1 VVKLSFVDNSMR
13 EAPSRP
19 IGVLAALA
27 LGFDKVA
34 AKPLLIIP
42 PLLLDLFLWLG
53 PHLTIPKIFQ
63 QLVSSFSIPAG
74 TELEQVEYI
83 AALQQW
89 LTDLGEGW
97 NLFGALSSFLVKLPS
112 LMAGR
117 IFITTPLGKVGAWT
131 LDNPMV
137 ILASWAGLMVIGLGF
152 GAFFHRWIAQ
162 QVAPEA
168 QLSSGWIAW
177 GRVIL
182 FALLVFIGLFV
193 ISGVTM
199 FITSAVGMLVGVIGL
214 GLIII
219 GVSILFWAIVY
230 LWFTPHGIIR
240 YRFGVVQAMLES
252 IYLVRWNLF
261 STIGFLLTS
270 YVITWLST
278 QVWLL
283 PTEDSWY
290 SILAMV
296 GHAFVGATL
305 LAASYVFYQGRHA
318 WLEQMKAKLS
328 AQKVGGENQPGS
340 NG

>member
-1 VVKLSFVDNSMR
+1 MR
-13 EAPSRP
+13 EVPSRP
-19 IGVLAALA
+19 IGVLAAIA
-27 LGFDKVA
+27 SGFDKVA
-34 AKPLLIIP
+34 AKPVLILP

-53 PHLTIPKIFQ
+53 PHLTIPKIFNQ
-63 QLVSSFSIPAG
+63 MVSSFNIPAG

-89 LTDLGEGW
+89 LTDLGDGW
-97 NLFGALSSFLVKLPS
+97 NLFATLSSFPVKLPS

-117 IFITTPLGKVGAWT
+117 VFIATPLGEVGTLT

-137 ILASWAGLMVIGLGF
+137 ILASWAGLMLIGLGF

-168 QLSSGWIAW
+168 RLSSGWIAW

-182 FALLVFIGLFV
+182 FAVLVFIGLFV

-199 FITSAVGMLVGVIGL
+199 LITSAVGMLVGVIGL

-219 GVSILFWAIVY
+219 GFSILFWAIIY

-240 YRFGVVQAMLES
+240 YQFSVVQAMLES

-261 STIGFLLTS
+261 STIGFLLKS
-270 YVITWLST
+270 YIIAWLST
-278 QVWLL
+278 QIWLL
-283 PTEDSWY
+283 PGEDSWY
-290 SILAMV
+290 SLLAMI
-296 GHAFVGATL
+296 GHAFVSATL
-305 LAASYVFYQGRHA
+305 LAASYVYYQGRHA

-328 AQKVGGENQPGS
+328 TQRVGDENRPGS
-340 NG
+340 DG